1 MNEIQYIQKHG
12 AKKVRY
18 PAYGRLTDQLQE
30 DGFTGD
36 LDALIR
42 LISACEMVEL
52 LGGYEEAKKEFAEQ
66 LNADKPYPNETE
78 NNKRIL
84 LDYRR
89 AHNIFEVGD
98 YALPISNYSD
108 QVHFLSEWYIENLDF
123 RYTTKSGSWGILIKA
138 CMGTAWRHATDPEI
152 KANRR
157 LDQEPKC
164 GRAVQLEK
172 LKQTIIA
179 TTTPSGESPFYQAF
193 CEAVSKGSA
202 MVEITWDEGRDIT
215 AELITERERQQ

>member
-12 AKKVRY
+12 AKKARY
-18 PAYGRLTDQLQE
+18 PAYGRLTDHLQE

-89 AHNIFEVGD
+89 AHNIYEIGD
-98 YALPISNYSD
+98 
-108 QVHFLSEWYIENLDF
+108 
-123 RYTTKSGSWGILIKA
+123 TIKA
-138 CMGTAWRHATDPEI
+138 NDGQFGFDELYSIDEFFADGDGVNLAVLDDGDSYPLTCLIHATDAEI
-152 KANRR
+152 KANRC
-157 LDQEPKC
+157 LDQ
-164 GRAVQLEK
+164 
-172 LKQTIIA
+172 
-179 TTTPSGESPFYQAF
+179 
-193 CEAVSKGSA
+193 
-202 MVEITWDEGRDIT
+202 
-215 AELITERERQQ
+215 